1 MGYYWPV
8 LLTSTERN
16 EMVTEKQII
25 IAKLKAW
32 ESDIDRR
39 ATESAETVAAES
51 QDEETCWCKFYESCP
66 ACFGKK

>member
-1 MGYYWPV
+1 MI
-8 LLTSTERN
+8 TA
-16 EMVTEKQII
+16 KQII

-39 ATESAETVAAES
+39 AAESKGLAAAES
-51 QDEETCWCKFYESCP
+51 QDEEICWCKFYESCP